1 MRGLDKLDLPVA
13 NDHPAFHRS
22 HIHLTHSR
30 LVSK

>member
-1 MRGLDKLDLPVA
+1 MSLDKLDHPVSL
-13 NDHPAFHRS
+13 DHPAFHRS

>member
-1 MRGLDKLDLPVA
+1 MRVFDRLNQTASL
-13 NDHPAFHRS
+13 DHPAFLRS